1 MRLSKNTE
9 LRWLAVRVKPFLR
22 LHLGSYLCIL
32 LSSFLVLLDPLIVRF
47 LIDEVIPNR
56 RVNWLPLVAFA
67 FLFTYMARLG
77 ADSLAG
83 MLNFRAVQKMIFR
96 TRLSL
101 LRHLQ
106 RLSAEYHDNRPLGD
120 TLHRLQNDV
129 DQVATLS
136 GEVIP
141 SALRMVTVF
150 TLVMTTMLVL
160 NYRLTIIVL
169 PLVPVFILAR
179 RSFHDRLRRASDSVQ
194 EQSGKVIG
202 FLEEHLSS
210 IVQVQLLS
218 CEQREAR
225 RFARLLGDS
234 VRAYL
239 KRRATELFFSSLLYL
254 IIITGMASVLCYG
267 GYLVMSGRLTAG
279 GLVAFYGYTLQLF
292 IPLYGV
298 VDIYSKLQRAG
309 ASIRRLMEITEADM
323 VLRDRPGALALQPG
337 PAGVVE
343 FKDVSFGY
351 QQSERPVLNAV
362 SLRVNAG
369 ERVALSGR
377 SGNGKSTIARLL
389 ARLYDTRSGSVLIE
403 GVDVRDVK
411 LKSLRSSVI
420 FVPQD
425 PVLFDVTLRENLLY
439 GNTTASDEEVAHVV
453 RLAQLETVIDKLPRG
468 WDEPLGPRGNRLSG
482 GERQRVALAR
492 ALLQHPRV
500 LILDECTSALDALT
514 ERRLLDGLDSFLRN
528 VTTIVISHRPFPTRW
543 ADRVIQLD
551 RGRICEDADSSCS
564 GLQAQSAS
572 APQPNGARSREKTCV
587 ASNTKQNN
595 NSFPR
600 L

>member
-1 MRLSKNTE
+1 MRLKDTE
-9 LRWLAVRVKPFLR
+9 LHWLAARVKPFLR
-22 LHLGSYLCIL
+22 LHVGSYGCVV
-32 LSSFLVLLDPLIVRF
+32 LSSFLVLIDPLLVRF
-47 LIDEVIPNR
+47 LIDDVIPSR
-56 RVNWLPLVAFA
+56 RVGLLPLVALGF
-67 FLFTYMARLG
+67 FLTYMARLG
-77 ADSLAG
+77 SDSLAS

-96 TRLSL
+96 SRLNL

-141 SALRMVTVF
+141 SALRMATVF

-169 PLVPVFILAR
+169 PLIPVFILVR
-179 RSFHDRLRRASDSVQ
+179 RQFHDRLRRASDSVQ

-225 RFARLLGDS
+225 RFARLSGGA
-234 VRAYL
+234 VRAQV
-239 KRRATELFFSSLLYL
+239 RRRGTELFFSALLYL
-254 IIITGMASVLCYG
+254 IIVAGMASVLGYG
-267 GYLVMSGRLTAG
+267 GYLVMSRRLTPG

-309 ASIRRLMEITEADM
+309 ASIRRLMEITEAPTS
-323 VLRDRPGALALQPG
+323 LQDRPGALTLEPDST
-337 PAGVVE
+337 GVVE
-343 FKDVSFGY
+343 LQDVSFSYDG
-351 QQSERPVLNAV
+351 ERPVLHAV

-369 ERVALSGR
+369 ERVAIAGR
-377 SGNGKSTIARLL
+377 SGNGKSTIARLV
-389 ARLYDTRSGSVLIE
+389 ARLYDARSGTILIE
-403 GVDVRDVK
+403 GTDVRDIK

-425 PVLFDVTLRENLLY
+425 PVLFDVSLRENLLY
-439 GNTTASDEEVAHVV
+439 GNAAATENELDKVA
-453 RLAQLETVIDKLPRG
+453 RLAQLEGVIRKLPNG

-492 ALLQHPRV
+492 ALLQRPKV

-514 ERRLLDGLDSFLRN
+514 ERQVLDALDVFLQN
-528 VTTIVISHRPFPTRW
+528 VTTIVISHRPFPNRW
-543 ADRVIQLD
+543 ANRVIHLD
-551 RGRICEDADSSCS
+551 RGRICASSDTSCS
-564 GLQAQSAS
+564 ELQA
-572 APQPNGARSREKTCV
+572 N
-587 ASNTKQNN
+587 
-595 NSFPR
+595 
-600 L
+600 